1 MPDSI
6 NTYQEQYEE
15 WVESHCPR
23 DCPYFMDG
31 NECNADKCII
41 DLVNE
46 RSVKQNEQSIWE
58 DFGDVGRIAK

>member
-6 NTYQEQYEE
+6 NTYKEQYEE
-15 WVESHCPR
+15 LVESDFPR
-23 DCPYFMDG
+23 DCPYFMDE

-46 RSVKQNEQSIWE
+46 RSVKQNEK
-58 DFGDVGRIAK
+58 RI

>member
-41 DLVNE
+41 NLVNE
-46 RSVKQNEQSIWE
+46 RSVKQNEQGI
-58 DFGDVGRIAK
+58 